1 MAMIRKTVKVGDR
14 DLIIETG
21 RMAKQADGA
30 VVVRYGDTMLLAT
43 SVSAKDKKDVDFLPL
58 TVEYKENF
66 AAAGRIPGGY
76 FRREG
81 RLTEKETLTSRI
93 VDRSCR
99 PSRLQPPAL
108 RVPHPARRL
117 VVARARWRASVSC
130 RPCLPIRVSQATS

>member
-1 MAMIRKTVKVGDR
+1 MIRKTVKVGDR

-30 VVVRYGDTMLLAT
+30 VVVRQGDTMLLAT
-43 SVSAKDKKDVDFLPL
+43 CVSAREKKDIDFLPL
-58 TVEYKENF
+58 TVEYKETF

-99 PSRLQPPAL
+99 PLFPDTASDC
-108 RVPHPARRL
+108 RRTGL
-117 VVARARWRASVSC
+117 LDGLIRARKGSG
-130 RPCLPIRVSQATS
+130 RVGGARDDA